1 MPKFPLKHLP
11 RRIAAGWLGA
21 MLAGAAVAQVG
32 PTPADASASVPNPAA
47 PAKVRISQATSLG
60 PDVTVYLD
68 VRAENGQFVHGLTAE
83 RLAATVGE
91 QTAAV
96 GDVEPFFE
104 TTDGVTYLF
113 LVDISKSLTATEFG
127 KIREALADWVSALR
141 PQDRAG
147 ILTFGDDVMTLV
159 DVTADRSVLGDAI
172 DGLAATDMN
181 TALHRA
187 LVEGMERAARR
198 GGDLPERRVIVTLTD
213 GVDDRP
219 GLASAQEVRDRIAE
233 DHIPIYAVGYATRS
247 YNTPAV
253 RAGLHAL
260 GEFARRSGGEFVD
273 ASGSDDL
280 QGAFSEMRRRIQE
293 VYKTQLHCSDC
304 ALSGRPARLVLTL
317 HSDNFDIDDEIDVR
331 LTPDPNAQPE
341 VVESPEP
348 QLSWVEQYW
357 PYLAGGAALLA
368 LLLVWVIL
376 LARRRR
382 ARASAM
388 AAAADEDL
396 SLDLSTS
403 LDSGVTPGLDLPP
416 GSFDLG
422 PVPAVPPGP
431 VPASPPPPG
440 KPAAAPP
447 RVQTPTGNIRV
458 AITSGSRS
466 GERLTLRLAPDAV
479 IGRAPSCALS
489 LGQDPEAS
497 ARHAR
502 IEILANGRI
511 VLRDLDSTNGTFL
524 NGVKVQGSQPL
535 TDGDLIGVGQSEF
548 RIGL

>member
-1 MPKFPLKHLP
+1 MPKLAFKHLP
-11 RRIAAGWLGA
+11 RRIAAGLLGA
-21 MLAGAAVAQVG
+21 MLAGAAVAEVE
-32 PTPADASASVPNPAA
+32 PAPGGAPAASLPNAAA

-60 PDVTVYLD
+60 PDITVYLD
-68 VRAENGQFVHGLTAE
+68 VRAENGQFVRGLTAE

-113 LVDISKSLTATEFG
+113 LVDISKSLTTDEFG
-127 KIREALADWVSALR
+127 KIRGALADWVSALR

-147 ILTFGDDVMTLV
+147 ILTFGDDVTTLV
-159 DVTADRSVLGDAI
+159 DVTADRNVLADAI
-172 DGLAATDMN
+172 DGLTATDMN

-219 GLASAQEVRDRIAE
+219 GLASAEEVRDRIAE
-233 DHIPIYAVGYATRS
+233 DHIPIYAVGYATRA

-273 ASGSDDL
+273 ASGRDDL
-280 QGAFSEMRRRIQE
+280 PGAFSEMRRRIQE
-293 VYKTQLHCSDC
+293 VYKTQLRCTDC
-304 ALSGRPARLVLTL
+304 PLDGRAARLLLTL
-317 HSDNFDIDDEIDVR
+317 HSDGFDIDDGIDVR

-341 VVESPEP
+341 VAPSPEP
-348 QLSWVEQYW
+348 PVSWVEQYW
-357 PYLAGGAALLA
+357 PYLAGGVALLA
-368 LLLVWVIL
+368 LVLLWVIL

-382 ARASAM
+382 ARAGAR
-388 AAAADEDL
+388 AAPGEEDL

-403 LDSGVTPGLDLPP
+403 LGADLPP

-422 PVPAVPPGP
+422 PAPAVPPGP
-431 VPASPPPPG
+431 VPAPPQPLD
-440 KPAAAPP
+440 KPAAAPPP
-447 RVQTPTGNIRV
+447 RVQTPTGNITV

-479 IGRAPSCALS
+479 IGRAPSCAVS

-502 IEILANGRI
+502 IEILASGRI

-524 NGVKVQGSQPL
+524 NGVKVQGIQPL